1 MIYMAWLPVWN
12 APFNPAVHATDA
24 CEAYKLTIRETAGQ
38 AATIE
43 VEIDNPGVGGLLA
56 RRERYAVFSERGPD
70 DAVAVELAR
79 GRVVGVPSEF
89 GTDFVTV
96 QFVCLPPEDDE
107 VQRAF
112 ADTLRTDDDWY
123 DPLFHGRDA
132 SEDPSTAI
140 SARPVDFY
148 WNRRTLKIRTTNLIR
163 GNRTFDLAS
172 EVFDDSLSMSLTESP
187 VPMLRRKLVFD
198 WTQSAQDK
206 QVSPVQ
212 GGPFVVNTYTWGDFI
227 GSFPKPGDSIGSDTG
242 WSWAA
247 AEVTDL
253 GPGNA
258 TNVTAPG
265 TGVEGASLTVR
276 PHALRCLLHAQHDYS
291 QQREEVVELFLP
303 LGIQPV
309 VGDDRRESVE
319 TVTVSGLTTDETT
332 AEWEFEDSGTLEPR
346 KYDVG
351 ERVLANGKAWSC
363 LKAHIVE
370 GTTFR
375 TKSTAVAVLW
385 ERAEK
390 DVPLDARR
398 SSYVDTDRGVRTVNV
413 ALHMLE
419 REALL
424 QAQCIRFSG
433 EIPWELARE
442 ITVDDQIRVAGRYIS
457 GAALV
462 GKVMDLELSADGDGN
477 RVASF
482 TIGCVPGTGHAAL
495 PPDDEFDKVTGDL
508 VYKVAGKSASTPVN
522 AMALRIETPRL
533 FEWSNQAASQLA
545 AMFVADDPEAALST
559 RATQL
564 VVGYDPLRQEDLLSR
579 RLRVTC
585 RPLALPRQIDL
596 ESEA

>member
-1 MIYMAWLPVWN
+1 MNFMAWLSRWDE
-12 APFNPAVHATDA
+12 PFDPARHAIEDF
-24 CEAYKLTIRETAGQ
+24 EVYGLKIRDTAGQ
-38 AATIE
+38 ASVVE

-56 RRERYAVFSERGPD
+56 RQDRYAVFSERGPD
-70 DAVAVELAR
+70 DAVAVQLAR
-79 GRVVGVPSEF
+79 GRINGVPSEF
-89 GTDFVTV
+89 GTDHIVC
-96 QFVCLPPEDDE
+96 QFLCLPPSDDE
-107 VQRAF
+107 VQRAY
-112 ADTLRTDDDWY
+112 ADTLRTDDDRY

-140 SARPVDFY
+140 SARPVDWY
-148 WNRRTLKIRTTNLIR
+148 WDRRTLELRTTNLIR
-163 GNRTFDLAS
+163 GTRTFDIGS

-187 VPMLRRKLVFD
+187 VPMLRRRLVFD
-198 WTQSAQDK
+198 FTQSSQDK
-206 QVSPVQ
+206 QSSPVQ
-212 GGPFVVNTYTWGDFI
+212 GGPFVVSTYTWPDFI
-227 GSFPKPGDSIGSDTG
+227 ASFPKPGDSIGSDTG
-242 WSWAA
+242 WSWAEA
-247 AEVTDL
+247 TVEDL
-253 GPGNA
+253 GPGGA
-258 TNVTAPG
+258 TNVEAPG

-276 PHALRCLLHAQHDYS
+276 PHTLRCLLHAQHDYS

-303 LGIQPV
+303 LGLQPV
-309 VGDDRRESVE
+309 VGDDRRETVE
-319 TVTVSGLTTDETT
+319 TVQISGLTTDETT
-332 AEWEFEDSGTLEPR
+332 PEWAWEDEETLESR

-351 ERVLANGKAWSC
+351 DRALANGKAWSC
-363 LKAHIVE
+363 VRPHTVE

-375 TKSTAVAVLW
+375 AKTTAGVVLW

-398 SSYVDTDRGVRTVNV
+398 SSYVDTDRGARTVNV

-424 QAQCIRFSG
+424 QAQCVRFSG

-442 ITVDDQIRVAGRYIS
+442 ITVDDEIRVAGRYIS

-482 TIGCVPGTGHAAL
+482 TVGCVPGDGKAAL
-495 PPDDEFDKVTGDL
+495 PPDEEFDEQTGDL
-508 VYKVAGKSASTPVN
+508 VYKVSGKSASTPVN
-522 AMALRIETPRL
+522 AMALRIATPRV
-533 FEWSNQAASQLA
+533 FEWSNQAAGQLA

-564 VVGYDPLRQEDLLSR
+564 VVGYDLLRQEDLLSR